1 MLPNYKYPV
10 PQCEPL
16 IGIIRNRG
24 IHRSMANRH
33 ASRRGDHPANMLI
46 RLVPHLDPK
55 GEVARD
61 VMQVRIS
68 QLAQKFIHA
77 EVRFQLAPQRPFDAS
92 RSSSSTLSVCS

>member
-16 IGIIRNRG
+16 IGIIRNRS

-46 RLVPHLDPK
+46 RLVPHLDTK
-55 GEVARD
+55 GEVAGN
-61 VMQVRIS
+61 VVEVRIGELP
-68 QLAQKFIHA
+68 QQFIHS
-77 EVRFQLAPQRPFDAS
+77 EVCFRTSAPKTLRCFAQLLKHA
-92 RSSSSTLSVCS
+92 